1 MQATLVTSLVF
12 ALASAAVF
20 GLVARTVHRRPVSA
34 EARAA
39 RNAFVLWW
47 ACLSVLS
54 LVGALLLMPFV
65 PLDVPLFL
73 EATIAIL
80 LILCAGLWG
89 LQFYLVYLYT
99 NSKRSMV
106 PLALGYLALFG
117 LLLFMTL
124 KSAPFHVEGTKWG
137 PQLKGATDLQ
147 GTPIYWAVILLFLVP
162 TLVAAGAYLSLY
174 RKTSDPVQRRR
185 IILVGLSILLW
196 FGTGLGASVGNVA
209 LADWWQVASRVI
221 SLVAA
226 GTIYYAY
233 AGLKPSPPLPMPT
246 PSTPPPYMAGDPLDP
261 RRRVTHATPG
271 LLA

>member
-12 ALASAAVF
+12 SLASAAVF
-20 GLVARTVHRRPVSA
+20 GLVARTVHRRPVSP

-39 RNAFVLWW
+39 RNAFVTWW
-47 ACLSVLS
+47 ACLSFLS

-73 EATIAIL
+73 EATIGIL

-99 NSKRSMV
+99 NSRRSMI

-117 LLLFMTL
+117 LLLFVTL
-124 KSAPFHVEGTKWG
+124 KTAPFHVEATKWG
-137 PQLKGATDLQ
+137 PMLKGATDLQ

-174 RKTSDPVQRRR
+174 GKTNDPTQRRR
-185 IILVGLSILLW
+185 ILLVGMSILLW
-196 FGTGLGASVGNVA
+196 FSTSLGASVGNVS

-221 SLVAA
+221 SLAA
-226 GTIYYAY
+226 ASIIYYAF
-233 AGLKPSPPLPMPT
+233 AGLKPMT
-246 PSTPPPYMAGDPLDP
+246 PEPEPAPRTPPPYMAGDPLDP
-261 RRRVTHATPG
+261 RRRVAK
-271 LLA
+271 A